1 MAFILKR
8 KQLAFLPPLL
18 LLIGF
23 SIYFT
28 NHKEPVPKE
37 SITVTKQTGIK
48 EGQFAPDFELKTVN
62 GHLVRLSDYR
72 GQKILLNFW
81 ASWCPPCK
89 SEIPDLKDFYTEH
102 KKENMI
108 VLSINMTY
116 AEKNEQSVHAFQ
128 DMYKINYPILLDK
141 SGNTAKLYGI
151 MTIPTSYFIDSKGL
165 IRKRT
170 IGPLQKENI
179 ENLIDTLD

>member
-1 MAFILKR
+1 VPFILKR

-28 NHKEPVPKE
+28 NHKGPISEE
-37 SITVTKQTGIK
+37 SITVTKQTGIN
-48 EGQFAPDFELKTVN
+48 EGQFAPDFELKTAD
-62 GHLVRLSDYR
+62 GHIVRLSDYR

-89 SEIPDLKDFYTEH
+89 SEIPDLNEFHKVH
-102 KKENMI
+102 KKENVT

-116 AEKNEQSVHAFQ
+116 AEKSEQSVHTFQ
-128 DMYKINYPILLDK
+128 DMYKINYPILLDE
-141 SGNTAKLYGI
+141 SGNIAKLYGI
-151 MTIPTSYFIDSKGL
+151 MTIPSSYFIDANGL
-165 IRKRT
+165 IHKRI
-170 IGPLQKENI
+170 IGPLRKENI

>member
-1 MAFILKR
+1 MPFTLKR
-8 KQLAFLPPLL
+8 KQLTFLPPFL

-28 NHKEPVPKE
+28 NPKEPLSEE
-37 SITVTKQTGIK
+37 SITVTTQSGIK
-48 EGQFAPDFELKTVN
+48 EGQLAPDFELKTAD
-62 GHLVRLSDYR
+62 GQIARLSDFR

-89 SEIPDLKDFYTEH
+89 SEIPDLNEFYKEH
-102 KKENMI
+102 KKENVT

-116 AEKNEQSVHAFQ
+116 AEESKQAVHTFR
-128 DMYKINYPILLDK
+128 DMYKINYPILLDQ
-141 SGNTAKLYGI
+141 SGNIAKLYRI
-151 MTIPTSYFIDSKGL
+151 ITIPTSYFIDANGI
-165 IRKRT
+165 IRKRI

-179 ENLIDTLD
+179 ENLIKTLD